1 MVSGDRLPYLPEHLA
16 RAEAGVVGE
25 RWRLALAANYLDKMR
40 TVAGRGAI
48 PAGEAT
54 DSAVVWDLSAG
65 FRLDEQA
72 ELYAR
77 IENLSDQEYI
87 VARRPAGAR
96 PGQPRSAFVGI
107 RLAF

>member
-1 MVSGDRLPYLPEHLA
+1 MRHTLRYRHLPEHLLH
-16 RAEAGVVGE
+16 AEAGVVGE
-25 RWRLALAANYLDKMR
+25 RWRLALAANYLDEMR
-40 TVAGRGAI
+40 SVAGRGAI

-65 FRLDEQA
+65 FRLDKQA

-77 IENLSDQEYI
+77 VENLSDEQYV